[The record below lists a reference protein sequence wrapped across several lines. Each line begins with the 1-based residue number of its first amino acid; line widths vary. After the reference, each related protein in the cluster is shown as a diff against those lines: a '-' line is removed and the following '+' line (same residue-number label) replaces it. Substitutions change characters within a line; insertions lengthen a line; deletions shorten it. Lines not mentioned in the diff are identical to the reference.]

1 MLRGMY
7 TAGTGMLLQRRM
19 MENITHNI
27 TNADTTGYKKE
38 YVVSHSFDEVM
49 IRRINDPHVISH
61 RLTAGNAWMAPF
73 TRVAGRQVGPL
84 NLGTQIDQLYI
95 NFETGAFDGTE
106 RPTDFALAG
115 DVFFVVQTEAGERY
129 TRCGAF
135 YIDEAGYL
143 VDGEG
148 NFLLGQNGPVY
159 VGGLNFQVNE
169 LGDVIINGTAT
180 DRIRVVSFEDNG
192 QLRKQGSNLFY
203 SLEEPLAAANPHR
216 ILQGV
221 LEMSN
226 VDIAREM
233 VDMITV
239 FRTYETNQRML
250 TMIDETAGKA
260 VNEIGRLR

>member
-1 MLRGMY
+1 
-7 TAGTGMLLQRRM
+7 MLLQRRM

-38 YVVSHSFDEVM
+38 YVVSHSFDEVL
-49 IRRINDPHVISH
+49 IRRFNDTHVLGHTWI
-61 RLTAGNAWMAPF
+61 A
-73 TRVAGRQVGPL
+73 GPL
-84 NLGTQIDQLYI
+84 NLGTQIDQIYI
-95 NFETGAFDGTE
+95 NFDEGALEGTE
-106 RPTDFALAG
+106 RSTDMALIG
-115 DVFFVVQTEAGERY
+115 DAFFVVMTPDGERY

-135 YIDEAGYL
+135 YIDDAGYL

-148 NFLLGQNGPVY
+148 NFLLGQNGPIY
-159 VGGLNFQVNE
+159 VGGLNFRVNE
-169 LGDVIINGTAT
+169 LGDVILGDQFT
-180 DRIRVVSFEDNG
+180 DTIRVASFEDNG
-192 QLRKQGSNLFY
+192 QLRKQGSNLYY
-203 SLEEPLAAANPHR
+203 SLEEPLAAPNQHR

-221 LEMSN
+221 LETSN

-250 TMIDETAGKA
+250 TMLDETVGKA